1 MDNIKWEAFLVQL
14 NQLTTTELVWGVS
27 IIMDET
33 VEECLDSNHMVL
45 LMSPEIL
52 LTLITATKVTTTPIA

>member
-1 MDNIKWEAFLVQL
+1 MANIKWEAFLVQL
-14 NQLTTTELVWGVS
+14 KQLTTTELAWEVS
-27 IIMDET
+27 IMLEEI

-52 LTLITATKVTTTPIA
+52 LTLITATKVSITPIA

>member
-33 VEECLDSNHMVL
+33 VEECLDSNRMVL
-45 LMSPEIL
+45 LMTLDIL
-52 LTLITATKVTTTPIA
+52 LTLITATKVSITPIA

>member
-33 VEECLDSNHMVL
+33 VEGCLDSNHMVL
-45 LMSPEIL
+45 LMTLDIL
-52 LTLITATKVTTTPIA
+52 LTLITATKVSITPIA